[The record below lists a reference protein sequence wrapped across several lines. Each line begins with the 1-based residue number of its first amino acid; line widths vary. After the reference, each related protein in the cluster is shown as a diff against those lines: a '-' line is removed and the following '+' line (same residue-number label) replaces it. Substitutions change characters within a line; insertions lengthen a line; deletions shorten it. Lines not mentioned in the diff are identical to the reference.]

1 MATKLFLQERIHCQA
16 EAKIEVFCC
25 VWFNGNVRTLPRI
38 RSCRDAV
45 SAWAVAKTAACLLLP
60 WGKTEGILKRKA
72 SELSSAFHKGGWI
85 HPTGFWF
92 HAARMRLLG
101 DDALGSN
108 GPEHSHSLMW
118 AMRPHCC
125 GTELQV
131 PQEPRK
137 EGFLPEEPC
146 TWMGP
151 MLCTSLSKYLY
162 SKLMQPQWS
171 DQLLCCLPCTTSQV
185 CREKG
190 FGYIFDSS
198 EVNILR
204 T

>member
-60 WGKTEGILKRKA
+60 WGKTEGTLKRKA

-101 DDALGSN
+101 DDVLGSN

-151 MLCTSLSKYLY
+151 MLSLYL
-162 SKLMQPQWS
+162 SFQISLQQIDAATMERS
-171 DQLLCCLPCTTSQV
+171 AALLPPLYHFSGLQ
-185 CREKG
+185 RERLWVY
-190 FGYIFDSS
+190 F
-198 EVNILR
+198 
-204 T
+204 